1 MHRCCWQYSG
11 YFEFSE
17 HSCLKI
23 QETSQIEI
31 MWESA
36 LYLNNNDFTK
46 WGSSYSTY
54 LFFSKNR
61 TIRVGPQC
69 EYVYSLIDFAMWFLL
84 WIIVGIWF
92 YFKPFSTI
100 IILVDLMTI
109 QKWTRSIQRPND
121 FDVSKNQLAAHY
133 CYWYS
138 STTMVRSPLMYHLI
152 SKWPRDLL
160 HKWNEIISKY
170 LGIL

>member
-1 MHRCCWQYSG
+1 MIFVRFPLNKTAKILYS
-11 YFEFSE
+11 F
-17 HSCLKI
+17 HCLNLSLEGFYMFPI
-23 QETSQIEI
+23 VVL
-31 MWESA
+31 SA
-36 LYLNNNDFTK
+36 WACLGDD
-46 WGSSYSTY
+46 S
-54 LFFSKNR
+54 
-61 TIRVGPQC
+61 
-69 EYVYSLIDFAMWFLL
+69 WFLVTFEAIFCSNNIWNSFL
-84 WIIVGIWF
+84 IIVGIWF

-109 QKWTRSIQRPND
+109 QKWTQSIQRPND